1 MNGTA
6 VFRLISLIPD
16 RSLRAQTGTHFQ
28 PDGSARMALIRR
40 FLHWMGPLDTLSRED
55 QQLLGLRGGGRL
67 LEDSD
72 TEGDRSCGGS
82 GRADQA
88 SGGGNADCCIAAP
101 FFRRRQSC

>member
-55 QQLLGLRGGGRL
+55 QQVLGLRGGGRL

-72 TEGDRSCGGS
+72 TEGEEIDPSEEV
-82 GRADQA
+82 ADPIRLA
-88 SGGGNADCCIAAP
+88 EAGTPIAA
-101 FFRRRQSC
+101 

>member
-28 PDGSARMALIRR
+28 PDGSARMTLIRR

-55 QQLLGLRGGGRL
+55 QQVLGLRGGNRS
-67 LEDSD
+67 LEDGD
-72 TEGDRSCGGS
+72 TEGEEIDARDEAAEPIRLAEAGT
-82 GRADQA
+82 Q
-88 SGGGNADCCIAAP
+88 IAA
-101 FFRRRQSC
+101 

>member
-55 QQLLGLRGGGRL
+55 QQVLGLRSGGRL
-67 LEDSD
+67 IEDSD
-72 TEGDRSCGGS
+72 TEGEDIDPPEES
-82 GRADQA
+82 ADPIRLA
-88 SGGGNADCCIAAP
+88 EAGTPIAA
-101 FFRRRQSC
+101 